1 MSALS
6 NTAAGPA
13 LLIAVTGTPGEGRTR
28 LLATLAADFRTAQKR
43 VEGILAVAGPR
54 AATDTGADYYR
65 LHVLGEAEDLPWAE
79 RLPEAPTRTVAPY
92 QFHEPTRHHLQRWA
106 DNLRQSPPAP
116 LLLLDEF
123 GKFEARGEGLMPL
136 WPALRAATPQIAVL
150 AVRAEYV
157 AEIETQLQRKFD
169 LRIAATAPDALEQL
183 RRACADFGEWT
194 RLGLWGGAAGGIEMS
209 VGSLLHATRVPLRGL
224 ALSSLQAAIMT
235 FASVGLGRPGRV
247 VWVPFISAGLKA
259 FSPGGGRIR
268 PMVAICTQ
276 GALFSASVQLLGRN
290 FLGVALGGVLIGAWA
305 ALQGFLLQ
313 YLLLG
318 EELLNAYR
326 KLVTWLAENWQ
337 VTAPSMVAVLLVWA
351 ALHAMAAASAALV
364 AWRLRQPPRAL
375 QAIID
380 REIASINAVAAPAS
394 TAAPQRRHRI
404 ARELLRWQFWL
415 PFVAVVGVLLITGGQ
430 WESVA
435 WLALRFVAV
444 GFVLVGLLSLFKP
457 AWLAERL
464 RRRGWWGPAAAFSG
478 ALSRRVG
485 RE

>member
-1 MSALS
+1 MSAPSL
-6 NTAAGPA
+6 AAPGPA

-28 LLATLAADFRTAQKR
+28 LLATLAAEFRTAQKR

-54 AATDTGADYYR
+54 AAADTGADYYR
-65 LHVLGEAEDLPWAE
+65 LHVLGEAGDLPWVERRPSGAE
-79 RLPEAPTRTVAPY
+79 RAMPPY
-92 QFHEPTRHHLQRWA
+92 QFHAATRQHLQRWA
-106 DNLRQSPPAP
+106 AHLRQAPPTP

-123 GKFEARGEGLMPL
+123 GKFEARGGGLMAL
-136 WPALRAATPQIAVL
+136 WPVLREAAPQIAVL
-150 AVRAEYV
+150 AVRAEFV
-157 AEIETQLQRKFD
+157 AEIEAQLGRKFD
-169 LRIAATAPDALEQL
+169 LCIAAAAADAADQL
-183 RRACADFGEWT
+183 RRACADFSEWT

-235 FASVGLGRPGRV
+235 FASVGLSRPGRV

-268 PMVAICTQ
+268 PMVAIGTQ

-290 FLGVALGGVLIGAWA
+290 FFSVALGGVLIGAWA

-326 KLVTWLAENWQ
+326 KLVAWLAENWQ
-337 VTAPSMVAVLLVWA
+337 VTAPSMVAVLVAWA
-351 ALHAMAAASAALV
+351 ALHAVAAASAALV

-375 QAIID
+375 QAIIE
-380 REIASINAVAAPAS
+380 REIASINTVAAPAS
-394 TAAPQRRHRI
+394 TTAPQRRERI
-404 ARELLRWQFWL
+404 VRELLRWQFWL
-415 PFVAVVGVLLITGGQ
+415 PFGAVAGVLLITGGP

-464 RRRGWWGPAAAFSG
+464 RRRGWWGPAAAFAG
-478 ALSRRVG
+478 ALRRG
-485 RE
+485 KN